1 MQYNGDDLQQEGS
14 ARLSNTAWGK
24 RALIAAIILILTAFV
39 TQGTALAAAT
49 YKAKTTCKIY
59 SKISKRAKTLKVTKG
74 RKVTVY
80 AVKGKWCKV
89 KVGNVKGYMLKASL
103 TKPTKAKS
111 SGFKTLR
118 SGNSGSRVKKL
129 QAQLPKR
136 GMLSS
141 GSVNG
146 RYGGSTSSAI
156 RKFQM
161 LAGLSVSGTAT
172 VATQKKLFASSSKR
186 PKVTLT
192 KWSAYSMESVYP
204 KGTLATM
211 VDLNTGRR
219 IRIRRVGGS
228 KHFDVEPAYASDTAV
243 LKKLYGGT
251 WSWDSRAVLLVSRGR
266 YIAGAINGMPHG
278 AEISRSNNYD
288 GQFCLHLYGST
299 THGSGDSNSAHQ
311 RNIRR
316 VYNYFN

>member
-1 MQYNGDDLQQEGS
+1 MS
-14 ARLSNTAWGK
+14 ITAWGK
-24 RALIAAIILILTAFV
+24 RALVAAVILILTVFV
-39 TQGTALAAAT
+39 TQGTAQAAAT
-49 YKAKTTCKIY
+49 YQAKSTCKIY
-59 SKISKRAKTLKVTKG
+59 SKIAKNAKALKVTKG

-103 TKPTKAKS
+103 AKPTKAKS
-111 SGFKTLR
+111 NGYKTLR
-118 SGNSGSRVKKL
+118 SGNSGSRVKQL
-129 QAQLPKR
+129 QAQLAKR

-146 RYGGSTSSAI
+146 RYSGSTSSAI

-161 LAGLSVSGTAT
+161 MAGLSVSGTAT

-186 PKVTLT
+186 PKVTMT
-192 KWSAYSMESVYP
+192 RWSAYSMASVYP
-204 KGTLATM
+204 DGALATI

-219 IRIRRVGGS
+219 LRIRRVGGS
-228 KHFDVEPAYASDTAV
+228 NHFDVEPAYASDTAV

-251 WSWDSRAVLLVSRGR
+251 WSWDSRAVLLIVRGR

-278 AEISRSNNYD
+278 AQISHSNGFD
-288 GQFCLHLYGST
+288 GQICLHLYGST